1 MESNTFLIKQ
11 EDCGQRIDKYLTARM
26 TDFSRARIQKLLDE
40 GQVMVNNKI
49 VKANHKLKLD
59 EEVFI
64 EIPDPIEVEIVAE
77 NIPLDIVDYQQAKRD
92 GRSSS
97 PRSLLR
103 HTGKCPDVSLSGR
116 VIRYQW
122 RIKTWHSSQ
131 NRYEYN
137 RSVAGLQE

>member
-77 NIPLDIVDYQQAKRD
+77 NIPLDIVYEDKE
-92 GRSSS
+92 
-97 PRSLLR
+97 LLIINKPKGMVV
-103 HTGKCPDVSLSGR
+103 HPALGHYSGTLVNALKSYLPVGTDDV
-116 VIRYQW
+116 
-122 RIKTWHSSQ
+122 
-131 NRYEYN
+131 
-137 RSVAGLQE
+137 